1 MFGDIQFAWRA
12 VWSRPVYTLITV
24 LVLALAIGA
33 NTTVFSVF
41 NGFFLKPLPYPE
53 DDRLV
58 MVYNTYPKMALE
70 VAGTSIPDYVD
81 RVEHASSLESLAIY
95 HNTRRTLG
103 FVGAPEQVQMTRTT
117 PSLFEV
123 LGVAPALGRV
133 FTDAQSQPG
142 DEKYIVLS
150 HALWST
156 RFGARPDIVGED
168 IRLDGEPYTVTGVM
182 PKEFGFPSR
191 DSSAWIPFAYTP
203 DEASDNQRGREY
215 SNSIGRLAP
224 GATIEG
230 LNAEMDTIV
239 QRNVERLPNSAS
251 FIERSGFTG
260 RAESMRDM
268 VVGDYKQMLL
278 LLQSIVLAVLLIAC
292 ANVANLQLA
301 RIAARRKELSVR
313 AALGAG
319 RRRLAMLVITESL
332 LLSLFGAVAG
342 LGIAWGGLELVRWL
356 GLDQANRGFEFTLD
370 PIVLAFTA
378 LAALV
383 AALVSALL
391 PVWLLLRQNLAQAI
405 QDAGRLGGG
414 GKAAQGL
421 RSTLVVIQVAVSVAL
436 LVGAGLLTK
445 SFYAL
450 QSEGA
455 GIAAGGVLTARVS
468 LPSTRYADD
477 PAEAAFFER
486 ALVELNA
493 LPGVSEVGYTSVL
506 PFSGNNDQGSFAI
519 DGYTAPDDV
528 ASPHSQQRS
537 IDERYFDTIGV
548 PIIKGRN
555 FAARETDR
563 VVIVDE
569 NLANRYWP
577 DGDALGQ
584 RITRSQDADGNPIWF
599 TIIGV
604 VPAIKQASLAETPTK
619 ETTYWHHLQR
629 PVGRGVFT
637 LKTSLPPESLAPL
650 VSRTIL
656 AIDPE
661 LPVYDI
667 TTMDQR
673 LLESLGPQRTSMVLT
688 LVFAGVAFVLA
699 VIGIYGVLTWAVT
712 QRVGEIGVRMA
723 LGARAKDIVRMVVRQ
738 GSRLTVVGLAA
749 GIVGAIVLGRTMASQ
764 IHHVSALDPVV
775 FSIVIGGLALAAFT
789 ASWFPA
795 RRASRID
802 PMTALRDE

>member
-12 VWSRPVYTLITV
+12 VWTRPMYTIITV

-41 NGFFLKPLPYPE
+41 NSFFLKPLPYPE

-70 VAGTSIPDYVD
+70 YAGTSIPDYVD

-103 FVGAPEQVQMTRTT
+103 FAGAPEQVNMTRTT
-117 PSLFEV
+117 PSLFTV

-133 FTDAQSQPG
+133 FTDAHAQPG
-142 DEKYIVLS
+142 DDQYIVLS
-150 HALWST
+150 HSLWST
-156 RFGARPDIVGED
+156 RFGARPDIIGED

-182 PKEFGFPSR
+182 PKSFGFPSY

-203 DEASDNQRGREY
+203 DEASDNQRGREF

-260 RAESMRDM
+260 RAVSLRDM
-268 VVGDYKQMLL
+268 VVGDFKQMLL

-319 RRRLAMLVITESL
+319 RRRLAMLVVTESL
-332 LLSLFGAVAG
+332 LLSALGAVAG
-342 LGIAWGGLELVRWL
+342 LGLAWGGLELVRWL
-356 GLDQANRGFEFTLD
+356 GLDQANRGFEFALD
-370 PIVLAFTA
+370 ARVLGFTA
-378 LAALV
+378 LAALI

-391 PVWLLLRQNLAQAI
+391 PVWLLLRENLAQAI
-405 QDAGRLGGG
+405 QEGGRIGSG
-414 GKAAQGL
+414 GKAAQGF
-421 RSTLVVIQVAVSVAL
+421 RSALVVMQVAVSVAL

-450 QSEGA
+450 QAEGA
-455 GIAAGGVLTARVS
+455 GIESGGVLTARVN
-468 LPSTRYADD
+468 LPTTRYGDD
-477 PAEAAFFER
+477 AAEAAFFER
-486 ALVELNA
+486 ALTELNA
-493 LPGVSEVGYTSVL
+493 LPGVSNVGYTSVL
-506 PFSGNNDQGSFAI
+506 PFTGNNDQGSFVI

-528 ASPHSQQRS
+528 AAPHSQQRS
-537 IDERYFDTIGV
+537 IDERYFDTLGV
-548 PIIKGRN
+548 PVIMGRN
-555 FAARETDR
+555 FNARETDR
-563 VVIVDE
+563 VVIIDE

-577 DGDALGQ
+577 DGNALGQ
-584 RITRSQDADGNPIWF
+584 RLSRTQDAEGNPIWF
-599 TIIGV
+599 TVVGV
-604 VPAIKQASLAETPTK
+604 VPAVKHGSLAETPTK
-619 ETTYWHHLQR
+619 ETTYWHHQQR
-629 PVGRGVFT
+629 PMGSGVFT
-637 LKTSLPPESLAPL
+637 LKTTLPPESLAP
-650 VSRTIL
+650 VVTSAIL
-656 AIDPE
+656 SIDPE

-667 TTMDQR
+667 TTMDRR

-723 LGARAKDIVRMVVRQ
+723 LGARAKDIVHMVVRQ
-738 GSRLTVVGLAA
+738 GSRLTLIGLAVGVA
-749 GIVGAIVLGRTMASQ
+749 GAVALGRTMSSQ
-764 IHHVSALDPVV
+764 IHHVSALDPAVFAVV
-775 FSIVIGGLALAAFT
+775 LGGLTLAAVV
-789 ASWFPA
+789 ASWLPA